1 MIADVLYDMN
11 LFVDGRGYA
20 GRVKEF
26 KPPVIKPKLLEY
38 RAGGMAAPVDVP
50 MGSFE
55 KLETEATLYSF
66 DQDVMNTM
74 RILPG
79 EQFAFVGRAAMVS
92 DDGTKK
98 PVVVTMRGLLTS
110 VDPGA
115 WKPGDEMPLAIKMSL
130 RYYKLEINGALV
142 YEIDPVN
149 YVAVINGADQLA
161 VTRQQL
167 AI

>member
-1 MIADVLYDMN
+1 MIADILYDMN

-26 KPPVIKPKLLEY
+26 TPPVITPVMLEY
-38 RAGGMAAPVDVP
+38 SAGGMATAVDVP
-50 MGSFE
+50 MGRFE
-55 KLETEATLYSF
+55 KLESEATLYSF
-66 DQDVMNTM
+66 DRDIMNTM

-98 PVVVTMRGLLTS
+98 PVVVTMRGILS
-110 VDPGA
+110 KVDQGT
-115 WKPGDEMPLAIKMSL
+115 WKPGEEMPITIGMSL
-130 RYYKLEINGALV
+130 RYYKLEIDGNVV

-149 YVAVINGADQLA
+149 YVAVINGVDQLETA
-161 VTRQQL
+161 RQHL

>member
-1 MIADVLYDMN
+1 MIADILYDMN

-26 KPPVIKPKLLEY
+26 TPPPIKPVLMEY
-38 RAGGMAAPVDVP
+38 AAGGMATPVDVP
-50 MGSFE
+50 MGRFE
-55 KLETEATLYSF
+55 KLESEATLYSF
-66 DQDVMNTM
+66 DRDIMNTM

-98 PVVVTMRGLLTS
+98 PVVVTMRGLLNN
-110 VDPGA
+110 VDHGT
-115 WKPGDEMPLAIKMSL
+115 WKPGEEMPITIGMSL
-130 RYYKLEINGALV
+130 RYYKLEIDGNVV

-149 YVAVINGADQLA
+149 YVAIVNGVDQLETA
-161 VTRQQL
+161 RQHL